1 MEYNDLNNEN
11 LPKTSLTPS
20 EEEIIQK
27 IRSLD
32 IHLALDA
39 VLNELERAENKF
51 PKWPADIVHAGAIVS
66 EESGELIRACLNRE
80 YPNGWESDAQLLDEC
95 KKEAIQTGAMAF
107 RFLKNFNLYM
117 QP

>member
-1 MEYNDLNNEN
+1 MHDIYLQ
-11 LPKTSLTPS
+11 KIILTPS

-32 IHLALDA
+32 IHLLLDA
-39 VLNELERAENKF
+39 ILNELERAENKF
-51 PKWPADIVHAGAIVS
+51 PKWPADIVHAGAIVA

-80 YPNGWESDAQLLDEC
+80 YAKGGESDAQLLDEC
-95 KKEAIQTGAMAF
+95 QKEAVQTGAMAF
-107 RFLKNFNLYM
+107 RFLKNFHLYM

>member
-20 EEEIIQK
+20 EEEMIGK

>member
-1 MEYNDLNNEN
+1 MHDIY
-11 LPKTSLTPS
+11 LPKISLTPS

-95 KKEAIQTGAMAF
+95 QKEAIQTGAMAF
-107 RFLKNFNLYM
+107 RFLKNFHLYM

>member
-1 MEYNDLNNEN
+1 MHDIY
-11 LPKTSLTPS
+11 LPKISLTPS

>member
-1 MEYNDLNNEN
+1 MHDIYLQ
-11 LPKTSLTPS
+11 KIILTPS

-32 IHLALDA
+32 IHLLLDA
-39 VLNELERAENKF
+39 ILNELERAENKF

-80 YPNGWESDAQLLDEC
+80 YAKGGESDAQLLDEC
-95 KKEAIQTGAMAF
+95 QKEAVQTGAMAF
-107 RFLKNFNLYM
+107 RFLKNFHLYM

>member
-1 MEYNDLNNEN
+1 M
-11 LPKTSLTPS
+11 
-20 EEEIIQK
+20 IGK

>member
-1 MEYNDLNNEN
+1 M
-11 LPKTSLTPS
+11 
-20 EEEIIQK
+20 IGK

-51 PKWPADIVHAGAIVS
+51 PKWPDDIVHAGAIVA

-95 KKEAIQTGAMAF
+95 KKEAVQTGAMAF
-107 RFLKNFNLYM
+107 RFLKNFSLYWK
-117 QP
+117 

>member
-1 MEYNDLNNEN
+1 MHDIYLQ
-11 LPKTSLTPS
+11 KIILTPS

-51 PKWPADIVHAGAIVS
+51 HEWPADIVHAGAIVS

-80 YPNGWESDAQLLDEC
+80 YAKGGESDAQLLDEC
-95 KKEAIQTGAMAF
+95 QKEAVQTGAMAF
-107 RFLKNFNLYM
+107 RFLKNFHLYM

>member
-1 MEYNDLNNEN
+1 MHDIY

-32 IHLALDA
+32 IHLLLDA
-39 VLNELERAENKF
+39 ILNELERAENKF
-51 PKWPADIVHAGAIVS
+51 PIWPADIVHAWAIVS
-66 EESGELIRACLNRE
+66 EESGELIRACLDRE
-80 YPNGWESDAQLLDEC
+80 YANGGESDAQLLDEC
-95 KKEAIQTGAMAF
+95 QKEAVQTGAMAF
-107 RFLKNFNLYM
+107 RFLKNLHLYM

>member
-1 MEYNDLNNEN
+1 MHDIY

-32 IHLALDA
+32 IHLLLDA
-39 VLNELERAENKF
+39 ILNELERAENKF
-51 PKWPADIVHAGAIVS
+51 PIWPADIVHAGAIVS

-80 YPNGWESDAQLLDEC
+80 YAKGGESDAQLLDEC
-95 KKEAIQTGAMAF
+95 QKEAVQTGAMAF
-107 RFLKNFNLYM
+107 RFLKNFHLYM
-117 QP
+117 QPW